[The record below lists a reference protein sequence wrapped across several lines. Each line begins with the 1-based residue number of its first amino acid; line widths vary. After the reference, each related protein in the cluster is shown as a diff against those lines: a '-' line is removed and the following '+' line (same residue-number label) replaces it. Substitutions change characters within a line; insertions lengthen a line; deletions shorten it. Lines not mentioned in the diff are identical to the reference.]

1 MTTKSTTVKA
11 TPTPVPARVKITNES
26 KLVLPQDIG
35 GFTANF
41 RREAARSVGRIMAD
55 AEKLECFL
63 DLLDKFKEYAVDRHE
78 GNVLELQRAVA
89 AKAAKLRAAQAQ
101 ALADAGNIIKGKR
114 AAVEQFT
121 SEIEAHDARVA
132 KMQEG
137 FKAQHG

>member
-1 MTTKSTTVKA
+1 MTNKSTTVKA
-11 TPTPVPARVKITNES
+11 KPTPKTARVKITNES

-55 AEKLECFL
+55 PEKLECFL
-63 DLLDKFKEYAVDRHE
+63 ILLDKFKEYAIDRHE
-78 GNVLELQRAVA
+78 GNVAELKRAID
-89 AKAAKLRAAQAQ
+89 AKAVKLRAAQAQ

-121 SEIEAHDARVA
+121 AEIEAHDERVA
-132 KMQEG
+132 KMQEN
-137 FKAQHG
+137 FKVQYG

>member
-1 MTTKSTTVKA
+1 MTNKSTTVKA
-11 TPTPVPARVKITNES
+11 KSSPVSARVKITNES

-55 AEKLECFL
+55 PEKLECFI

-78 GNVLELQRAVA
+78 GNVTELKTAMA
-89 AKAAKLRAAQAQ
+89 AKAAKLKAAQAQ

-121 SEIEAHDARVA
+121 AEIEAHDDRVA

-137 FKAQHG
+137 YKVLYG

>member
-1 MTTKSTTVKA
+1 MTNKSTTVKA
-11 TPTPVPARVKITNES
+11 KSTPTPARVKITNES

-55 AEKLECFL
+55 PAKLECFL

-78 GNVLELQRAVA
+78 GNVAELQKAIE
-89 AKAAKLRAAQAQ
+89 AKATKLRAAQAQ

-121 SEIEAHDARVA
+121 AEIEAHDERVA
-132 KMQEG
+132 KMQEN
-137 FKAQHG
+137 FKVQYG

>member
-11 TPTPVPARVKITNES
+11 KPTPKPARVKITNES

-55 AEKLECFL
+55 EKKLECFIE
-63 DLLDKFKEYAVDRHE
+63 LLEKFKEYAVDRHE
-78 GNVLELQRAVA
+78 NSVEDLKRAMA
-89 AKAAKLRAAQAQ
+89 AKAAKLKLAQEQ
-101 ALADAGNIIKGKR
+101 ALADAGHIIKGKR

-121 SEIEAHDARVA
+121 AEIEAHDKKVA
-132 KMQEG
+132 KMREG
-137 FKAQHG
+137 YKVQYG

>member
-11 TPTPVPARVKITNES
+11 KSSSIPDRVKITNES

-55 AEKLECFL
+55 ETKLECFIE
-63 DLLDKFKEYAVDRHE
+63 LLDKFKEYAVDRHE
-78 GNVLELQRAVA
+78 NGVQELKRAMA
-89 AKAAKLRAAQAQ
+89 AKAAKLRLAQEQ

-121 SEIEAHDARVA
+121 SDIEAHDERVA
-132 KMQEG
+132 KMREG
-137 FKAQHG
+137 FKVQYG